1 MELKLLLM
9 VTTFVLPL
17 ILGLFFMH
25 RGCRV
30 WGSVLLLVAILCAPV
45 GLVS

>member
-9 VTTFVLPL
+9 VATFVLPL
-17 ILGLFFMH
+17 ILGLFLMF
-25 RGCRV
+25 RGYRA
-30 WGSVLLLVAILCAPV
+30 WGSVLLLVAALCAPV